1 MPTVTKHAIIK
12 RINRR
17 LAAADRRLRVC
28 RGQHARLDL
37 GDHYVVDVNRNV
49 VVGTHV
55 DVEAYAR
62 ELGVLAKWE
71 ILSEG

>member
-1 MPTVTKHAIIK
+1 
-12 RINRR
+12 
-17 LAAADRRLRVC
+17 
-28 RGQHARLDL
+28 LDL